1 MKINQEPKILVF
13 AGSTRTGSLH
23 RKLAALA
30 AAELSRAGMDVTLA
44 DLRDYPMPL
53 YDGDSEASQGVPENA
68 ARFKELVRAHDALVV
83 ASPEYNGSFSA
94 LLKNTIDWI
103 SRPAPGE
110 GPLAVFRGKPAAL
123 LSASPGPG
131 GGNRG
136 LRHLRELLEMIGMK
150 VVPTQVTVAK
160 ATQAFDEA
168 GDLLRPEDKA
178 ALRQLTEELTQ
189 AMKAEGVAV

>member
-110 GPLAVFRGKPAAL
+110 GPLAVFRAPERLAR
-123 LSASPGPG
+123 PG
-131 GGNRG
+131 GRQP
-136 LRHLRELLEMIGMK
+136 RSAPFAR
-150 VVPTQVTVAK
+150 VVGDDWHESSSHPG
-160 ATQAFDEA
+160 DGGEGHA
-168 GDLLRPEDKA
+168 GIR
-178 ALRQLTEELTQ
+178 
-189 AMKAEGVAV
+189 